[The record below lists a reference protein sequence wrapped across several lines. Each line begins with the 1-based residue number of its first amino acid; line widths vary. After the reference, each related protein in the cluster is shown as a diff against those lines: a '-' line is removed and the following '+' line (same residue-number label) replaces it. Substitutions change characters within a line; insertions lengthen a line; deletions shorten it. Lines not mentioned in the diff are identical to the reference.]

1 MSVSTHPAKT
11 SRHKAV
17 RLLPLTVAAAAVI
30 ALAAW
35 AITASVTGSASNP
48 RQAVTLPPS
57 GPVVTPRQEREFVE
71 GLAGMALAQLN
82 AQPAAA
88 TQASGPTSVSR
99 EERRFVEGLAAMT
112 LAQLSAA
119 FGTGHT
125 LMSSSPLS
133 SMTPTELQRN
143 DAVLA
148 SLTPK
153 ERRYVGAIESTS
165 YAQLAA
171 AFGTGR

>member
-11 SRHKAV
+11 SRHKTV
-17 RLLPLTVAAAAVI
+17 RSLALTIAAAAVI

-35 AITASVTGSASNP
+35 AIASSVTGSAKP
-48 RQAVTLPPS
+48 RQTATTLPS
-57 GPVVTPRQEREFVE
+57 GLATPRINSKFVE
-71 GLAGMALAQLN
+71 EIG
-82 AQPAAA
+82 
-88 TQASGPTSVSR
+88 
-99 EERRFVEGLAAMT
+99 AMT

-153 ERRYVGAIESTS
+153 ERQYVRAIESTS
-165 YAQLAA
+165 YAHLAA
-171 AFGTGR
+171 TFGASK

>member
-11 SRHKAV
+11 SRQKGL
-17 RLLPLTVAAAAVI
+17 RLLTLTVAASAVI

-35 AITASVTGSASNP
+35 AIASSVTGSATKS
-48 RQAVTLPPS
+48 RQAGTVTHS
-57 GPVVTPRQEREFVE
+57 GLATPRLNPKYVE
-71 GLAGMALAQLN
+71 EIGTL
-82 AQPAAA
+82 
-88 TQASGPTSVSR
+88 S
-99 EERRFVEGLAAMT
+99 

-119 FGTGHT
+119 FGTGRA

-153 ERRYVGAIESTS
+153 ERQYVRAIESTS
-165 YAQLAA
+165 YAHLAA
-171 AFGTGR
+171 AFEASK